1 MDDFSKLDAVVT
13 RIETALDRLDRDGGA
28 ALARIEMALD
38 AGALRFALPP
48 LVLAVWRESDL
59 QFHSVL
65 IVLLNAHLFSR
76 LHLYVA
82 PVPHTSASACQIT
95 ALAFWV
101 ALCVC
106 ADQVCVCVCVCGL
119 NVLAGHWPPL
129 RQQHLD

>member
-76 LHLYVA
+76 LHRTLHLYRT
-82 PVPHTSASACQIT
+82 PVHQLARLPLSLFGLRYAY
-95 ALAFWV
+95 ALIK
-101 ALCVC
+101 C
-106 ADQVCVCVCVCGL
+106 VCVCVCV
-119 NVLAGHWPPL
+119 V
-129 RQQHLD
+129 